1 MTEKKL
7 TPMMKQYLQIK
18 SQNKNA
24 ILWFRLGDFYEM
36 FGDDAITAS
45 KILGITLTARSKGGD
60 NEVPMCGVP
69 YHAAEG
75 YIAKLTKAGK
85 NVAICE
91 QLTEAGKGIVERGVV
106 RIITPGTT
114 LNDAILDERG
124 NNYIVS
130 IVPENYIRGTNEQD
144 TPSQNFALAV
154 CDITT
159 GEFGIVK
166 VKRNKL
172 NEELIRIQPA
182 EIILDEDSE
191 IADIIY
197 DGQINIS
204 YFSTIHDK
212 RDVLIKHF
220 GVKNLEGFGI
230 EKDELLTEAAGLL
243 IEYLRETQKTNL
255 THIHSLRMYSIDNSM
270 ALDETTIRN
279 LELIFTMRDGTKEG
293 SLLNVIDK
301 TSTAMGARR
310 LRNWLLRPLQSKEC
324 IEKRLN
330 GVKEIFGNIT
340 LKSELRNILKEVNDI
355 ERLLAKIS
363 LNSCTPRDIAALSQ
377 SLEKMPLL
385 KEWLTESQSEVL
397 REINGGLSDHKELT
411 EHIASSLM
419 EELPST
425 LKDGGVISHGY
436 NAELDELRGISKNVK
451 KILVDLALRESARTG
466 IGSLKVKFNNVF
478 GYYIEISNANK
489 HLVPEDYIR
498 KQTLVNA
505 ERYITPELK
514 ELEEKILGAEEK
526 IVLIEKQLFEE
537 IRQRVL
543 RDISTIQHTAY
554 MVSCLDVLTSF
565 AIIAKERNYVCPDIV
580 ETESQNNVGQFANIL
595 EIVDGRHPVIESL
608 TFENSFVPNDTFL
621 SEDENYIMLI
631 TGPNM
636 AGKSTYLRQVALIT
650 LLAHIG
656 SFVPARSAHIP
667 LTDRIFTR
675 VGASDNLTKGQSTF
689 MVEMQE
695 AANILH
701 NATNRSL
708 IILDEIGRGTS
719 TYDGVSIAWAILEYV
734 HDKIKAKTLFATHY
748 HELIAVADK
757 LDNACNWS
765 VQVAETDCKSEGR
778 SEKKIIFLHKIV
790 QGGVNRSYGIEV
802 ARLAGLPRD
811 IINRANNIMET
822 LEKGVVEKGI
832 QRALKQDRV
841 PESQQDLFA
850 QPTVKEVH
858 AKIPPHLERT
868 HIALQNID
876 PMNMTPM
883 EALQKLEE
891 LKKMQGDF

>member
-1 MTEKKL
+1 
-7 TPMMKQYLQIK
+7 MKQYLEIK
-18 SQNKNA
+18 AQNKNA

-36 FGDDAITAS
+36 FGEDAIIAS
-45 KILGITLTARSKGGD
+45 KILGITLTARGKGGD

-91 QLTEAGKGIVERGVV
+91 QLTTPALAGQSEKSIVERGVV

-114 LNDAILDERG
+114 LNDAVLDERG

-130 IVPENYIRGTNEQD
+130 IVPENYLRGNNEFD

-154 CDITT
+154 CDVTT

-172 NEELIRIQPA
+172 NEELMRIQPA
-182 EIILDEDSE
+182 EIVLDEDSE

-204 YFSTIHDK
+204 YFSTIRGK
-212 RDVLIKHF
+212 RDVLINHF
-220 GVKNLEGFGI
+220 RVKNLEGFGL
-230 EKDELLTEAAGLL
+230 EKEELLTEAAGLL
-243 IEYLRETQKTNL
+243 IEYLKETQKTNL
-255 THIHSLRMYSIDNSM
+255 SHINSLRTYSVDNSM
-270 ALDETTIRN
+270 TLDETTIRN
-279 LELIFTMRDGTKEG
+279 LELIFTLRDSDREG

-310 LRNWLLRPLQSKEC
+310 LRNWLLRPLQDKEC

-330 GVKEIFGNIT
+330 GVKEIFENVT
-340 LKSELRNILKEVNDI
+340 LKSEIRNILKEVNDI
-355 ERLLAKIS
+355 ERLLGKIS
-363 LNSCTPRDIAALSQ
+363 LNSCAPRDIAALSQ
-377 SLEKMPLL
+377 SLGKITHL
-385 KEWLTESQSEVL
+385 KEWITETQSEVL
-397 REINGGLSDHKELT
+397 QEINGGLSNHSELVA
-411 EHIASSLM
+411 HIDSSLLD
-419 EELPST
+419 ELPAT
-425 LKDGGVISHGY
+425 LKDGGVIASGC
-436 NAELDELRGISKNVK
+436 NAEIDELREISRNVK
-451 KILVDLALRESARTG
+451 NILVELATRESARTG

-526 IVLIEKQLFEE
+526 IILIERQLFEE
-537 IRQRVL
+537 LRQRIL
-543 RDISTIQHTAY
+543 QDTEAIQRTAY
-554 MVSCLDVLTSF
+554 MVGCLDALTSF
-565 AIIAKERNYVCPDIV
+565 AIIAKERNYVCPEII
-580 ETESQNNVGQFANIL
+580 ETENIDSDEQIVNAL
-595 EIVDGRHPVIESL
+595 EIIDGRHPVIESL
-608 TFENSFVPNDTFL
+608 SFENSFVPNDTFL

-656 SFVPARSAHIP
+656 SFVPARSARIP

-675 VGASDNLTKGQSTF
+675 VGASDNLAKGQSTF

-695 AANILH
+695 AANILN
-701 NATNRSL
+701 NATKKSL

-734 HDKIKAKTLFATHY
+734 HDQIKAKTLFATHY

-757 LDNACNWS
+757 LENACNWS
-765 VQVAETDCKSEGR
+765 VQVAEIDNNVQDQP
-778 SEKKIIFLHKIV
+778 EKKIVFLHKV
-790 QGGVNRSYGIEV
+790 LPGGVDRSYGIEV

-832 QRALKQDRV
+832 QNSLKRERV
-841 PESQQDLFA
+841 SDTQQDLFTPITHK
-850 QPTVKEVH
+850 QEVS
-858 AKIPPHLERT
+858 KIPEHLERT
-868 HIALQNID
+868 HAALQNID

-883 EALQKLEE
+883 EALAKLEE
-891 LKKMQGDF
+891 LKKMQNE